1 MTQIKK
7 SVDIGGKQLS
17 FELGEI
23 ARQADGSTVVRMGDT
38 IVLVT
43 ACAESGGREGID
55 FMPLTVDYR
64 ENTYAGG
71 RIPGGFFKREGRPT
85 EREILTCRVI
95 DRSIRPLFP
104 DGYRRETQVIAWVLS
119 ADGSD
124 DPDMLGL
131 SGASMSLA
139 AAGSIPFETILAGVR
154 VGMIDGE
161 MILFP
166 THEERDRSSLDL
178 VVAGTDDALV
188 MVECGA
194 TEVDE
199 STMIDALDLAHTEI
213 RKIIAVQRAIVE
225 ELGVVKEPFEP
236 EPDPWPDGFAQKVR
250 ADWTE
255 PLRQALETR
264 GKMAQ
269 KAAVNDVRD
278 RALSSIPEENL
289 DTHGPWLKKIF
300 RTLTKEITRETILE
314 RRQRL
319 DGRAFDEIRPV
330 TCSAGVL
337 PRAHGSALFTRGETQ
352 AMVSCTLGTWEDSQ
366 IIEAFEG
373 ESRQRFMLHYNFPP
387 FSVGEARFLRGPGRR
402 EIGHGALARRALQP
416 MVPGEKEEFPYTLR
430 VVSDILES
438 NGSSSM
444 ASVCGG
450 SMAMMDAGVPMRSAV
465 AGVAMGLVSDGERY
479 AILSDIAGQEDHYG
493 DMDFKVAGTAQGITA
508 LQMDI
513 KVSGLSRQVLE
524 EALQQAHRGRLHLLE
539 VMADAIEAPRADI
552 SPYAPRITQIKVD
565 VDQIRNIIG
574 PGGKTIRMIVE
585 ETGARIDVSDDGTV
599 QIATPDETAA
609 AKAIKMIESLTKE
622 AKVGDT
628 YEGVVKRLEPYGA
641 FVEILPNQDG
651 LLHISEVALERI
663 PDIRDVLTEGDK
675 LQVRVINIDAND
687 RIKLSRRVILEEEA
701 RERGEEI
708 PERAPAPGGDRGDR
722 GDRRGG
728 RRDDR
733 GGRGGRGG
741 GGGRGGRRD

>member
-131 SGASMSLA
+131 SGASMALA

-154 VGMIDGE
+154 VAMIDGE

-236 EPDPWPDGFAQKVR
+236 EPDPWPDEFAQKVR
-250 ADWTE
+250 GDWTE